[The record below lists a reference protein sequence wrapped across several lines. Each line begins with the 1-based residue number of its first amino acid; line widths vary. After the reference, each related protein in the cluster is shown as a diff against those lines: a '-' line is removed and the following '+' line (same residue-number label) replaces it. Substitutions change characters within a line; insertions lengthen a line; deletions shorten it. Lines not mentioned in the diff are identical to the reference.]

1 MKKVVSG
8 KILKEKMQEAV
19 NLLCDSV
26 KMTLGPGGNNAIID
40 HSSFSPFITNDG
52 VTIAQNIESD
62 DEVINTIL
70 ELAKEASIKTNEKA
84 GDGTTTTLVLLQS
97 IFNQGL
103 KLIEEGLNP
112 IILKNELINF
122 LPQLITQIQKHSYEP
137 TKNDYLNIATSSAND
152 ETIGKLVSEAF
163 TKIKNKEA
171 IIIKESDEDKT
182 TLEFLNGYTTNITTS
197 IYYFQEYS
205 EINYENPNLLI
216 VEEQLE
222 DIEQIAP
229 VINDTI
235 QTQEPLIIIASDYT
249 DQCEEEVL
257 TLNLSEKL
265 KIILLKIEEYGLNK
279 NIILEDLKVLINDKN
294 FGKVNNIKINKEQVT
309 ISFTKKEKI
318 NAKIKQIKAEK
329 NNEFNQK
336 RLAMFEN
343 GLAFIM
349 VGATT
354 STERREIK
362 MRVEDALCSITQ
374 ASTGVCIGSGLTYYQ
389 ISQNLTEETNAQKIL
404 RTALKKPFEQI
415 IKNSGLNYEDIILE
429 IKNNNYQKLYNVKLN
444 CFENINKTKV
454 IDATNVI
461 INALSN
467 AISIASMLL
476 TTNILI
482 INEYQNNSNKIND
495 FSEF

>member
-8 KILKEKMQEAV
+8 KVLKEKMQEAV

-171 IIIKESDEDKT
+171 IMIKESNEDKT

-222 DIEQIAP
+222 DIEQIAQF
-229 VINDTI
+229 INDTI
-235 QTQEPLIIIASDYT
+235 QTQEPLIIITSDYT

-279 NIILEDLKVLINDKN
+279 NIILNDLKVLINAKN

-309 ISFTKKEKI
+309 ISFTKNEKI
-318 NAKIKQIKAEK
+318 NTKIKQIKIEK

-343 GLAFIM
+343 GLAFII

-354 STERREIK
+354 STERREMK
-362 MRVEDALCSITQ
+362 MRVEDALCSINQ
-374 ASTGVCIGSGLTYYQ
+374 ASDGVCIGSGLTYYQ

-415 IKNSGLNYEDIILE
+415 IKNSGLNYENIILE

-476 TTNILI
+476 TTNVLI
-482 INEYQNNSNKIND
+482 INEYQNNFNKIND
-495 FSEF
+495 YSEL